1 MRYAIGGL
9 TVVLSAMATGDTRYV
24 CLYAIRKSGGAAAG
38 NEGGDGALLR
48 GISHLRQTKA
58 EAVGE
63 ALVDAIRC
71 ARRLQGAASMPMA
84 FFA

>member
-9 TVVLSAMATGDTRYV
+9 TVVLNAMTTGDAQYV
-24 CLYAIRKSGGAAAG
+24 CLYAIRKSGAATG
-38 NEGGDGALLR
+38 REGGDDALLR
-48 GISHLRQTKA
+48 GISHLRETKA

-71 ARRLQGAASMPMA
+71 ARHIQGAASMPMA